1 MTTRF
6 SRSAP
11 MSWNASG
18 SSPCGRNPQRSDWP
32 SVCSVTWSTPLRR
45 SIRTVLYLFAYSSN
59 ALISTFFPRLIAA
72 PQPAGP
78 QPRDGLRRAFE
89 FIAAPQRAGPQPRD
103 GLRRALRSDRPRH
116 AGAVEDRLVDAARGD
131 AVARRVELGD
141 LALERAVEAVRRAA
155 PGRQHDRVDGPDAS
169 LHAGID
175 VRDDHGRAL
184 DGAELGARREN
195 DAPGVKPR
203 VERRDGGDPDVL
215 AHVEERRNHL
225 DTLALLEEQ
234 LGGRERLL
242 GVDVVDHDHA
252 RSHRRL
258 TREHVAIR
266 HDVLAVVARH
276 GWDIRMRPGR
286 DDDGIRALVQ
296 HRGRCGVRGPPD
308 THPELLDLGD
318 QEADDAGVLG
328 AGRRAGG
335 EHHLPAPLG
344 RLLEKQ

>member
-1 MTTRF
+1 MCMPSPGTTSDAKCAESWNCAVSAARTMSHSKGISECRHAGPLIALITGTSMFRRFIKRCRPSQWMRSIRSIDGRVVKDDVPGVARGPENSWPVPVRMTTRF

-72 PQPAGP
+72 PQP
-78 QPRDGLRRAFE
+78 
-89 FIAAPQRAGPQPRD
+89 AGPQPRD

-195 DAPGVKPR
+195 DAPSVKPR
-203 VERRDGGDPDVL
+203 VERRDGG
-215 AHVEERRNHL
+215 
-225 DTLALLEEQ
+225 
-234 LGGRERLL
+234 
-242 GVDVVDHDHA
+242 
-252 RSHRRL
+252 
-258 TREHVAIR
+258 
-266 HDVLAVVARH
+266 
-276 GWDIRMRPGR
+276 
-286 DDDGIRALVQ
+286 
-296 HRGRCGVRGPPD
+296 
-308 THPELLDLGD
+308 
-318 QEADDAGVLG
+318 
-328 AGRRAGG
+328 
-335 EHHLPAPLG
+335 
-344 RLLEKQ
+344 

>member
-45 SIRTVLYLFAYSSN
+45 SIRTVLYLCAYSSN
-59 ALISTFFPRLIAA
+59 ALISTFFPRFIAA

-89 FIAAPQRAGPQPRD
+89 FIAAPQPAGPQPRDGLRRAFEFIAAPQPAGPQPRD

-195 DAPGVKPR
+195 DAPSVKPR

-242 GVDVVDHDHA
+242 GVHVVDHDNA

-266 HDVLAVVARH
+266 HAVLTVVARH
-276 GWDIRMRPGR
+276 GWDRRLRPAR
-286 DDDGIRALVQ
+286 HADGLR
-296 HRGRCGVRGPPD
+296 
-308 THPELLDLGD
+308 
-318 QEADDAGVLG
+318 
-328 AGRRAGG
+328 
-335 EHHLPAPLG
+335 
-344 RLLEKQ
+344 